1 MCSCHLTQTE
11 NYYEYSEKTFD
22 QTRNADFPLVYR
34 QLGSSR
40 EAWAVLA
47 AIHET
52 CCGAQEPA
60 SGGGVVS
67 PQSVAF
73 EWQRSF
79 PAVKHVPI
87 VKTEGSIVY
96 AQILTPCP
104 LRDSNDMR
112 ACARMMSYDREI
124 VRRANGYFAVTRSQA
139 QSGVKICEVAISTNP
154 ISHLDVTIQQL
165 DA

>member
-1 MCSCHLTQTE
+1 MNTLKKLLIRRGMQTFLWFTASWARRE
-11 NYYEYSEKTFD
+11 N
-22 QTRNADFPLVYR
+22 
-34 QLGSSR
+34 LGR
-40 EAWAVLA
+40 YLPQFMKYVA
-47 AIHET
+47 ARKSQQ
-52 CCGAQEPA
+52 A
-60 SGGGVVS
+60 GGGAVS

-73 EWQRSF
+73 KWQRSF

-139 QSGVKICEVAISTNP
+139 QSGVKICEVVISTNP